1 MRTRSERRAI
11 GRSTAGRNLFAL
23 GIAGVVAVA
32 AIDGFDAVRFAD
44 ATGSTMA
51 IAAID
56 PDLLADSRPSISD
69 DGDFL
74 VTQAVSDGRATVM
87 LSDLGTR
94 EEIELTTPPA
104 SARAGHSVMPLL
116 SADGCT
122 VTVMTEMALDPFRDD
137 DTAERW
143 DLYQLLLPACGG
155 RLGAWE
161 LVSSTEDGSA
171 RDDLDPAEAFSVSAT
186 GSQVAFV
193 HPGPG
198 DVTAIS
204 IADLTRPSSAQ
215 DRIIAVTPVDGGPA
229 GDTLSV
235 HRGLGE
241 PSLSADG
248 RRLAFTAELIRADDP
263 TSAGG
268 WVWAEAAEPGGA
280 PPRQVLVWYRPA
292 ERSDDQPVETGRFE
306 AVTVRSDGSMS
317 TGAETPILSGDGA
330 VVVFVSTDTELV
342 DAQYPPCRDGI
353 CPRQI
358 VAVGLG
364 RDGDTSGDTAGDTA
378 DDTADDTAGDRVGGL
393 HQGSI
398 RLVSAVRGDDGGLI
412 AGDRSSWLGHVNLDG
427 SQVVF
432 VTRAGNL
439 SEVAVSAGGDAGD
452 GDLYLAD
459 LGLDD
464 VVRVTDLVAAGV
476 PAAHSNPRF
485 SASGRRLVFDT
496 LVGHR
501 LGAAAAGVA
510 APIDEF
516 AAVEQA
522 PEAVD
527 AAVDGGVDEVA
538 GERIDQAAVSGVDG
552 EPTIGVTAFE
562 PTTPAPESGTP
573 TRSVIS
579 ITSSP
584 KVSIPDL
591 DFGSVVAGL
600 PSDERF
606 VRVRNEGPGV
616 FRPDTISTTDRR
628 FIVTDNGTC
637 RRGLVVSAGSAC
649 TVTVVFRPDGNDAFA
664 AELVVA
670 EDPAGADAAVV
681 ARATLS
687 GAGGEPVIRVDP
699 VGVDLGEV
707 VIGAVDDDGELLP
720 APFDTFEFM
729 NVGEVW
735 MNIAEVSVSNP
746 DFVVFSQNCTGRT
759 IGPAGRCEVA
769 VAYRPTSSGTHAAV
783 VRVMSSNQQYAAAVL
798 SASAVYRP
806 VVETFADSLPAGAPI
821 GVSLA
826 GFAAD
831 SDVVVGLSDRP
842 DSWVGVRTDAA
853 GRAMVMVETRRLE
866 RSGRRTVVAI
876 GAENLRASTTID
888 IHRDAP
894 DTIGLP
900 GFGYGFSGR

>member
-1 MRTRSERRAI
+1 MRTGFERRAI
-11 GRSTAGRNLFAL
+11 GRMTAQRTLLSL
-23 GIAGVVAVA
+23 GIAGMVAVA
-32 AIDGFDAVRFAD
+32 AIDAISISDAAG
-44 ATGSTMA
+44 ASMA

-69 DGDFL
+69 DGDVL
-74 VTQAVSDGRATVM
+74 ITQTVSDGRATVM
-87 LSDLGTR
+87 LFDLGAQ
-94 EEIELTTPPA
+94 EEIELTVPPA
-104 SARAGHSVMPLL
+104 SARIGHSVMQQL

-155 RLGAWE
+155 RLGVWE

-198 DVTAIS
+198 DVAAIS
-204 IADLTRPSSAQ
+204 IADLTRPISAD
-215 DRIIAVTPVDGGPA
+215 DRVVAVAPVDGGPA
-229 GDTLSV
+229 ADTLSV
-235 HRGLGE
+235 HRGLAE

-248 RRLAFTAELIRADDP
+248 RRLAFTAELIRTDEP

-280 PPRQVLVWYRPA
+280 PARQVLVWYRPA
-292 ERSDDQPVETGRFE
+292 DRSDDQPVDAIPVDTGRFE
-306 AVTVRSDGSMS
+306 AVTVRPDGAMS
-317 TGAETPILSGDGA
+317 TGAQTPILSGDGA

-342 DAQYPPCRDGI
+342 DAQYPPCREER
-353 CPRQI
+353 CSRQ
-358 VAVGLG
+358 VFAVGLG
-364 RDGDTSGDTAGDTA
+364 RDGDAPDDTAGDTA
-378 DDTADDTAGDRVGGL
+378 TERVGGL
-393 HQGSI
+393 QEGSI
-398 RLVSAVRGDDGGLI
+398 LLVSAVRSDDDGLI

-432 VTRAGNL
+432 VSRAGNL

-464 VVRVTDLVAAGV
+464 LIRVTDLVAAGV

-496 LVGHR
+496 LVGDR
-501 LGAAAAGVA
+501 LDDTGPRVA
-510 APIDEF
+510 AP
-516 AAVEQA
+516 A
-522 PEAVD
+522 
-527 AAVDGGVDEVA
+527 DG
-538 GERIDQAAVSGVDG
+538 
-552 EPTIGVTAFE
+552 PTGVTAFGPMSTAPQDGA
-562 PTTPAPESGTP
+562 PTH
-573 TRSVIS
+573 SVIS

-616 FRPDTISTTDRR
+616 FRPDTISTTDER
-628 FIVTDNGTC
+628 FSVTDNGTC

-649 TVTVVFRPDGNDAFA
+649 TVTVVFRPDANAAFT

-670 EDPAGADAAVV
+670 EDPGGADAAVV
-681 ARATLS
+681 ARAALS

-720 APFDTFEFM
+720 APFDTVEFM

-735 MNIAEVSVSNP
+735 MDIAEVSVSNP
-746 DFVVFSQNCTGRT
+746 DFVVFSENCTGRT
-759 IGPAGRCEVA
+759 IPPAGRCEVA

-783 VRVMSSNQQYAAAVL
+783 VRLTSSTQQYAAAVL

-826 GFAAD
+826 GFAAH
-831 SDVVVGLSDRP
+831 SDVVVGLLDRP
-842 DSWVGVRTDAA
+842 DSWVGVRTDAD
-853 GRAMVMVETRRLE
+853 GRAMAMVETRRLE
-866 RSGRRTVVAI
+866 RSGQRTVVAI
-876 GAENLRASTTID
+876 GPENLRASTTVD
-888 IHRDAP
+888 LHRDAP